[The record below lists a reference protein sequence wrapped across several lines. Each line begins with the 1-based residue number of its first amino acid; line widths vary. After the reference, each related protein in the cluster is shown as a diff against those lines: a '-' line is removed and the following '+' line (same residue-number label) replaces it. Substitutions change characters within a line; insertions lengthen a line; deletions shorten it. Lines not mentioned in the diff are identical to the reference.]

1 MAALQ
6 SHQEHLLAPQKFSLR
21 PSAAD
26 ENIFARVREARALH
40 HDQPRGALL
49 SPLGE
54 TLTSA
59 QNPYT
64 PEPLVP
70 LCGSGEGLPPLP
82 ASLSS
87 GALTAMRLEA
97 SRSPPPNPLEVP
109 APPRDRSVSPRPP
122 SPPPAQPK
130 SAPSSPRPP
139 ASTSPRP
146 PSEPR
151 PINNT
156 TRKRRPPRAG
166 TRSASPNAQDGI
178 TPPPSRPNSYGS
190 TAAILSAVMRNGSAK
205 PAGGK
210 SDEQPKQVTV
220 SPRRP
225 EQSALVDQMVV
236 SASGGALAGGSVRA
250 LLEVRVP

>member
-6 SHQEHLLAPQKFSLR
+6 SQQEHLLAPQKFSLR

-40 HDQPRGALL
+40 HDQPRGAVL
-49 SPLGE
+49 SSLGE
-54 TLTSA
+54 TLTAA
-59 QNPYT
+59 QTSHT

-70 LCGSGEGLPPLP
+70 LCGSGEGLP

-87 GALTAMRLEA
+87 GALTVMRLEA
-97 SRSPPPNPLEVP
+97 SRSPPPHSLEAA
-109 APPRDRSVSPRPP
+109 APPRDDSVSPRPP
-122 SPPPAQPK
+122 SPPSAQPK
-130 SAPSSPRPP
+130 SAPSTPRPP
-139 ASTSPRP
+139 TSTSPRP

-151 PINNT
+151 PINHT

-190 TAAILSAVMRNGSAK
+190 TAAILSAVMRSGNAK
-205 PAGGK
+205 AAGAK
-210 SDEQPKQVTV
+210 TDEQPKQVTV